1 MTLGEKITALRK
13 DRNYSQ
19 EDLADILKV
28 SRQAISKW
36 ENDLAIPDIDK
47 IVLLSRLFKCS
58 IDYLLLDKQEE
69 ALIRNK
75 KQATSYFDLSLFNV
89 IKVCLMLLVP
99 LILFFLFNNKILLE
113 HANEGGVEFFGSSL
127 SFYDLICSPSSCCL
141 NIISII
147 ILIFTIVLVPLSFLF
162 LLKGKEIIKF
172 IIYLAMIIY
181 FILSVVLLILI
192 NNHNGYDAYNIAII
206 NACIP
211 FIYIVLFV
219 IDLFRYKNGGLNR

>member
-58 IDYLLLDKQEE
+58 IDYLLLNKEEE

-75 KQATSYFDLSLFNV
+75 KQLTSYFDLSLINV
-89 IKVCLMLLVP
+89 IKVCLMFLVP

-113 HANEGGVEFFGSSL
+113 HTSDSGIEFFGSSL
-127 SFYDLICSPSSCCL
+127 SFYDLVCLSSSCGL

-147 ILIFTIVLVPLSFLF
+147 ILIFTIILVPLCFLF
-162 LLKGKEIIKF
+162 LLKGKEIIKL
-172 IIYLAMIIY
+172 IIYLVMIIY

-192 NNHNGYDAYNIAII
+192 YNHNGYDAYNIAII

-211 FIYIVLFV
+211 FIYVILFV
-219 IDLFRYKNGGLNR
+219 IDLFRYKNGGLNK